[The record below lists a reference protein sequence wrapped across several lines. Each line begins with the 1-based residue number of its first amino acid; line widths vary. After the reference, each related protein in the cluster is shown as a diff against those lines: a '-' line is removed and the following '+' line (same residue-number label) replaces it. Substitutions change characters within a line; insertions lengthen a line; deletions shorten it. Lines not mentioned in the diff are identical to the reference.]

1 MTVGKWIVLTLW
13 LALVQ
18 GCASFTPTDLH
29 YDSVQTDDMR
39 FPVEY
44 SVYTPPGWTENES
57 LPVILFLHG
66 GGDSHTSFEKHGGN
80 DYFDEQII
88 AGEMPRVILV
98 SPNGRFGL
106 WENWH
111 DGSRLYRDWVL
122 DSILPIVQTQFN
134 TLSCPDHCHLMGIS
148 MGGFGALRFAYF
160 AGDTFSSVSAIS
172 APIIE
177 REGDEKPRIP
187 LLIRLFLP
195 IERIFG
201 TDFKENFA
209 RENPYN
215 SWINEPSLKD
225 MRLQLIWGSQDRD
238 GIRLSNKRL
247 SAHLTK
253 NNRSHDAFEYQGNH
267 KWVAWKPNF
276 NRVVNFLVNDP
287 KTNKATRT
295 N

>member
-1 MTVGKWIVLTLW
+1 MNSGRLCAI
-13 LALVQ
+13 ALGLLLLQ
-18 GCASFTPTDLH
+18 GCTSFKPTDLH
-29 YDSVQTDDMR
+29 YDSVQTRDME

-44 SVYTPPGWTENES
+44 SVYTPPGWTKEES
-57 LPVILFLHG
+57 LPMILFLHG
-66 GGDSHTSFEKHGGN
+66 GGDNHTSFEKHGGN

-88 AGEMPRVILV
+88 AGAMPRVILV

-122 DSILPIVQTQFN
+122 QEIVPEVQEQFN
-134 TLSCPDHCHLMGIS
+134 TLACPEHCHLMGIS

-160 AGDTFSSVSAIS
+160 AADSFSSVSAIS

-187 LLIRLFLP
+187 FLIRLLLP

-201 TDFKENFA
+201 TDFKNNFA

-215 SWINEPSLKD
+215 SWVNDSRLRD
-225 MRLQLIWGSQDRD
+225 MRLQLIWGSEDRD
-238 GIRLSNKRL
+238 GIRLSNRRL
-247 SAHLTK
+247 SAHLLK
-253 NNRSHDAFEYQGNH
+253 YDKSHDAFEYQGNH

-276 NRVVNFLVNDP
+276 NRVVKFLVSDP
-287 KTNKATRT
+287 QVN
-295 N
+295 